1 MELFVCCFRSYYLY
15 VAAFPSAV
23 FNFIDCAQLRS
34 DNCLFGIRINRM
46 PGPLDVSGIVSVL
59 QSKSSAFED
68 VMKAL
73 DKLQVRIL
81 ASPLIS

>member
-1 MELFVCCFRSYYLY
+1 MELFVCCFRSYYLH
-15 VAAFPSAV
+15 VAAFSSAV
-23 FNFIDCAQLRS
+23 FYFIDCAQLCS

-81 ASPLIS
+81 SSPLIS